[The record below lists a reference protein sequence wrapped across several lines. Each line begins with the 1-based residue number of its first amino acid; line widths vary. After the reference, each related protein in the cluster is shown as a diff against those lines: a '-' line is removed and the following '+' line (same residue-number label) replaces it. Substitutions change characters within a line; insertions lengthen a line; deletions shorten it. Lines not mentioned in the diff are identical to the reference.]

1 MKTKLLLSVVI
12 SAVLLIVPC
21 AFARAGQAPDTHVA
35 KFQNALEQD
44 GFDVTEG
51 AVVPWNPAAEWCA
64 NTPGVDSA
72 LYFNIET
79 YIQVKVPA
87 SAQVPDQLS
96 GQFHLDPQ
104 EAVVVI
110 GLTPPPAKYFS
121 ITPYLWSRVYP
132 DGSRK
137 PVPATAG
144 DSVNVATVRT
154 IGPTPF
160 NAPVALIF
168 TPDQTTDALVRA
180 ALRRAGYPAEIINTV
195 VFPAS
200 LLKLGYGETS
210 DLLTIAMRNAIWEV
224 PAAGSDYVNRPPLRV
239 FRVTPRTLSTASP
252 FPAPP
257 LRVRG
262 TGKTEMDLMNKLD
275 QLRENI
281 IEANAGMEAADIQT
295 MPMCNEGYDLIQRG
309 IVWCGDSRDAFYVG
323 AGLPDYDP
331 INRIRLAD
339 GEFLMIYGV
348 NHVATGKAT
357 YMNTN
362 IYASET
368 AKLTLGAI
376 DDRDF
381 TGKGTA
387 TPFLQAGDPDADLM
401 YAYKVSRN
409 CGTPHEP
416 NCLELSPPKGCT
428 RLTLDSSTLLGVFTR
443 SYLEPATKIGP
454 AMPEILY
461 DRVIKFSPRAL
472 QP

>member
-1 MKTKLLLSVVI
+1 MRTKIILAVI
-12 SAVLLIVPC
+12 MFAVLSMAPC
-21 AFARAGQAPDTHVA
+21 AFARAGQAPDTQVE
-35 KFQNALEQD
+35 KFRNALEQD

-64 NTPGVDSA
+64 NTPGVESA

-79 YIQVKVPA
+79 YIQVKVPE
-87 SAQVPDQLS
+87 SAQEPDQLS
-96 GQFHLDPQ
+96 GQFHLDPR
-104 EAVVVI
+104 EAVVLI

-137 PVPATAG
+137 PVPATLG
-144 DSVNVATVRT
+144 DSVNVATVNT
-154 IGPTPF
+154 VGPTPF

-168 TPDQTTDALVRA
+168 TPDRTTDALVRA
-180 ALRRAGYPAEIINTV
+180 ALRRAGYPANIINTV
-195 VFPAS
+195 VFPA
-200 LLKLGYGETS
+200 LMLKLGYGETT
-210 DLLTIAMRNAIWEV
+210 DLLMIAMRNAIWEV
-224 PAAGSDYVNRPPLRV
+224 STAGSDYVNNPPLKV
-239 FRVTPRTLSTASP
+239 FRVTPRTLSAASP

-262 TGKTEMDLMNKLD
+262 TGKTEMDLMNKLAE
-275 QLRENI
+275 LRKNI
-281 IEANAGMEAADIQT
+281 VEANTGMAAADIET
-295 MPMCNEGYDLIQRG
+295 MPMCYEGYDLIQRG

-368 AKLTLGAI
+368 AKLSLGAI

-387 TPFLQAGDPDADLM
+387 TPYLPAGDPDADLM
-401 YAYKVSRN
+401 YAYKVSRD
-409 CGTPHEP
+409 CGNPHEP
-416 NCLELSPPKGCT
+416 NCLELSTPEGCT
-428 RLTLDSSTLLGVFTR
+428 RLTLDASTLLGVFTR
-443 SYLEPATKIGP
+443 SYLEPATKVGP
-454 AMPEILY
+454 AMPEMLY
-461 DRVIKFSPRAL
+461 DRVLKFSPR
-472 QP
+472 P